1 MKQRIISGIVMG
13 AIVALV
19 LILGLN
25 IDGIIITIFLA
36 AIAAIATWEL
46 TFNALGIKWLPFQI
60 IPMVYTAGSVWIVSS
75 WLSDTMVDIF
85 RLSGWA
91 RPHRS
96 GTDRN
101 RKDSSLSAACTQQT
115 VQRGVSRRRNKLYNN
130 GTHPRTGTT
139 DRPST

>member
-46 TFNALGIKWLPFQI
+46 TFNALGIK
-60 IPMVYTAGSVWIVSS
+60 
-75 WLSDTMVDIF
+75 
-85 RLSGWA
+85 
-91 RPHRS
+91 
-96 GTDRN
+96 
-101 RKDSSLSAACTQQT
+101 
-115 VQRGVSRRRNKLYNN
+115 
-130 GTHPRTGTT
+130 
-139 DRPST
+139 